1 MKTET
6 TNNLV
11 DSIGQRLLSSAEP
24 NGIALKPISGRGNK
38 GKLPVFSASL
48 PWPVRFLTETTAMD
62 ALYSAWRDQM
72 LDDIAVHAR
81 HTREHIGKDTLDGRV
96 MSAVAKVPRHE
107 FVPTE
112 MKSFAYINRPL
123 PIGCG
128 KTISQP
134 FIVALMTDLLDLA
147 PGDNVLEIGT
157 GLGYQAAVLAEL
169 VKHVYTIEILE
180 DLGTEARRR
189 LTQLGYKNISPR
201 IGDGYSGWP
210 EHAPFDAIIVTAAP
224 DLVPPPLIYQL
235 KPGGK
240 MIIPAGATE
249 DTQQLLLVIKNDTGK
264 INIREIL
271 PVRFSELTRGEDD

>member
-1 MKTET
+1 
-6 TNNLV
+6 
-11 DSIGQRLLSSAEP
+11 
-24 NGIALKPISGRGNK
+24 
-38 GKLPVFSASL
+38 
-48 PWPVRFLTETTAMD
+48 
-62 ALYSAWRDQM
+62 
-72 LDDIAVHAR
+72 
-81 HTREHIGKDTLDGRV
+81 

-210 EHAPFDAIIVTAAP
+210 EYAPFDAIIVTAAP